1 MEKMKIIA
9 FTGMPFS
16 GKTEAVKIAKEMGF
30 SVVRMGDAVWSEVAN
45 RGLKLNDENVGSV
58 ADSMRKDHGYD
69 IWAKRTIVTIKSMED
84 EDCIVIDGVRNS
96 EEIDF
101 FREKLGNDFL
111 LVSVNSSE
119 EIRRKR
125 AMLRNRKDDS
135 KNFCDI
141 EERDRRELR
150 WGMGSVIA
158 SADVIIE
165 NDKSLNDFHKQ
176 VHKFLSKFC

>member
-1 MEKMKIIA
+1 MKIIA

-30 SVVRMGDAVWSEVAN
+30 PVVRMGDAVWSEVAS
-45 RGLKLNDENVGSV
+45 RGLELTDENVGSI
-58 ADSMRKDHGYD
+58 ADSMRKDHGFD
-69 IWAKRTIVTIKSMED
+69 IWAKRTMDTIKSMED

-101 FREKLGNDFL
+101 FREKVGNDFL
-111 LVSVNSSE
+111 LISVDSSE
-119 EIRRKR
+119 KTRRKR
-125 AMLRNRKDDS
+125 AMSRNRKDDS
-135 KNFCDI
+135 KNLSDV

-158 SADVIIE
+158 SADVVIE
-165 NDKSLNDFHKQ
+165 NDKSLKKFHKKVQ
-176 VHKFLSKFC
+176 KFLSKFS

>member
-1 MEKMKIIA
+1 MKIIA

-16 GKTEAVKIAKEMGF
+16 GKSEAVKIAKDMGF
-30 SVVRMGDAVWSEVAN
+30 QVVRMGDAVWNEVAK
-45 RGLKLNDENVGSV
+45 RGLELTDENVGNV
-58 ADSMRKDHGYD
+58 ADSMRRESGMD
-69 IWAKRTIVTIKSMED
+69 IWARRTMDRINTLID

-101 FREKLGNDFL
+101 FRKKLGDDFL
-111 LVSVNSSE
+111 LIAVDASD
-119 EIRRKR
+119 EIRKKR
-125 AMLRNRKDDS
+125 AMSRNRKDDS
-135 KNFCDI
+135 KNLSDI

-165 NDKSLNDFHKQ
+165 NDNTLKKFHKK
-176 VHKFLSKFC
+176 VHDFLSKFC

>member
-1 MEKMKIIA
+1 MKIIA

-16 GKTEAVKIAKEMGF
+16 GKTEAVKIANDMGF
-30 SVVRMGDAVWSEVAN
+30 QVVRMGDAVWSEVAN
-45 RGLKLNDENVGSV
+45 RGLELTDENVGSV
-58 ADSMRKDHGYD
+58 ADSMRKDYGYD
-69 IWAKRTIVTIKSMED
+69 IWAKRTMDTIKSMEG

-101 FREKLGNDFL
+101 FRKKLGDDFL
-111 LVSVNSSE
+111 LIAVDASV

-125 AMLRNRKDDS
+125 AMQRNRKDDS
-135 KNFCDI
+135 KNPSDV

-158 SADVIIE
+158 SSDVIIE
-165 NDKSLNDFHKQ
+165 NDNTLKKFHKK
-176 VHKFLSKFC
+176 VHDFLSKFC